1 MKLGK
6 ISILLL
12 LGMLLVYSA
21 CKEDIIGTE
30 IEADKRV
37 PLVKGSQQTGEWKVF
52 EFIMNYEYFYTPSK
66 EGAVGLIKFSGSL
79 KKSGGGIDGLT
90 IWIYLLDG
98 NGRVLE
104 RKSLYDSGFKA
115 ERHMKRSFT
124 VTLAAPPETTGISFK
139 HLVQE
144 SRGRGSP

>member
-1 MKLGK
+1 MGK

-30 IEADKRV
+30 IEAGKRV

-52 EFIMNYEYFYTPSK
+52 EFIMNYEYSYTPSK

-124 VTLAAPPETTGISFK
+124 VTLATPPETTGISFK
-139 HLVQE
+139 HLAQE

>member
-6 ISILLL
+6 INILLL
-12 LGMLLVYSA
+12 LGMLLVYTA

-30 IEADKRV
+30 IEAGKRV
-37 PLVKGSQQTGEWKVF
+37 PLAKGSQQTGEWKVF
-52 EFIMNYEYFYTPSK
+52 EFIMDYKYFYTPSK

-79 KKSGGGIDGLT
+79 KKSGGSLDGLT

-98 NGRVLE
+98 NGRVLD
-104 RKSLYDSGFKA
+104 RKSIYDSPYKA
-115 ERHMKRSFT
+115 ERYKERSFN

-139 HLVQE
+139 HVAIE
-144 SRGRGSP
+144 SSGRGSP

>member
-12 LGMLLVYSA
+12 LGMLLVYTG
-21 CKEDIIGTE
+21 CIEDIIGTE
-30 IEADKRV
+30 IEAAKRV

-52 EFIMNYEYFYTPSK
+52 EFIMDYKYLYTPSK
-66 EGAVGLIKFSGSL
+66 EGAPGSIRFSGSL
-79 KKSGGGIDGLT
+79 KKSGGSLDSLS

-124 VTLAAPPETTGISFK
+124 VTLATPPETAGISFK
-139 HLVQE
+139 HVAQE
-144 SRGRGSP
+144 SSGRGSP

>member
-1 MKLGK
+1 MTLGK
-6 ISILLL
+6 INILLL
-12 LGMLLVYSA
+12 LSLLLVYTA

-30 IEADKRV
+30 IEAGKRV

-52 EFIMNYEYFYTPSK
+52 EFIMDYKYLYTSSK
-66 EGAVGLIKFSGSL
+66 EGAPGTIKFSGSL
-79 KKSGGGIDGLT
+79 KKSAGGLDSLS

-115 ERHMKRSFT
+115 ERSMKRSFT
-124 VTLAAPPETTGISFK
+124 VTLATPPETTGISFK
-139 HLVQE
+139 HLAHE